1 MHVKFERV
9 IVNSFPAIEDKFAF
23 DLETG
28 NVKGQSQTQGLQ
40 WKELKVYKRC
50 YHQ

>member
-9 IVNSFPAIEDKFAF
+9 ITISLPIMDINANFAF

-28 NVKGQSQTQGLQ
+28 NVKGQG
-40 WKELKVYKRC
+40 
-50 YHQ
+50 H